1 MQANLGMS
9 YSSPN
14 EFTANP
20 RVEILS
26 NPKDDELKFTLS
38 EVNVSIANALRRIIL
53 SEIPIVVFR
62 VSPSDK
68 NKCSVIANTC
78 GLNNEIIKHRLSC
91 IPIHI
96 KDVDTFPI
104 KNYIMELNVQN
115 NTDTTIYV
123 TSNDFVIKDL
133 VTGKPLPGDKI
144 REIFPADDVTGD
156 YIDFVRL
163 KAKSAEEI
171 QGKIIN
177 LTSEFD
183 IGTAKEDGAYNV
195 VSTCAYGN
203 TIDQATQEA
212 KLAQLKQKW
221 KDEGKKESEIE
232 FEATNWKL
240 LEGKRIFKKDS
251 FDFVIQSIGIY
262 TNAELLNLAC
272 KVMIEKLQN
281 LNSIIEKDEVEI
293 KIADSTIPNCYDIH
307 LNNEDYTIGKVIE
320 YFLLKNFYDTGILT
334 FSGFKMLHPHDTYSL
349 IRVAYTKP
357 VDVSYVK
364 GNLIEC
370 ISISVDTFTKIRKE
384 FLKLVPR

>member
-14 EFTANP
+14 EFTVNP

-144 REIFPADDVTGD
+144 REIFPADDITGD

-203 TIDQATQEA
+203 TIDEATQEA

-262 TNAELLNLAC
+262 TNIELLNLAC

-293 KIADSTIPNCYDIH
+293 KNADSTIPNCYDIH
-307 LNNEDYTIGKVIE
+307 LVNEDYTIGKVIE
-320 YFLLKNFYDTGILT
+320 YFLLKNFYETGILT

>member
-14 EFTANP
+14 EFTVNP

-38 EVNVSIANALRRIIL
+38 EVNVSIANSLRRIIL

-62 VSPSDK
+62 VSPNNK
-68 NKCSVIANTC
+68 NKCNITANTC

-96 KDVDTFPI
+96 KDVEDFPI

-133 VTGKPLPGDKI
+133 VTGKPLSGDKI
-144 REIFPADDVTGD
+144 REIFPADDITGD

-195 VSTCAYGN
+195 VSTCSYGN
-203 TIDQATQEA
+203 TIDEAIQEA

-221 KDEGKKESEIE
+221 KDEGKKESEID
-232 FEATNWKL
+232 FEAANWKL

-262 TNAELLNLAC
+262 TNIELITLAC

-281 LNSIIEKDEVEI
+281 LNAIIEKDEVDI
-293 KIADSTIPNCYDIH
+293 KFADSTIPNCYDIH
-307 LNNEDYTIGKVIE
+307 LDNEDYTIGKVIE
-320 YFLLKNFYDTGILT
+320 YFLLKKFYETGILT

>member
-1 MQANLGMS
+1 MQANLGTS

-14 EFTANP
+14 EITVNP
-20 RVEILS
+20 RVDILS

-38 EVNVSIANALRRIIL
+38 QVNVSIANALRRIIL

-62 VSPSDK
+62 VSPNDK

-78 GLNNEIIKHRLSC
+78 GLNNEIVKHRLSC

-96 KDVDTFPI
+96 KDVEDFPI
-104 KNYIMELNVQN
+104 KNYFMELNVQN

-133 VTGKPLPGDKI
+133 VTGKPLSGDKI
-144 REIFPADDVTGD
+144 REIFPADDITGD

-177 LTSEFD
+177 LTCEFD

-203 TIDQATQEA
+203 TIDEATQEA

-262 TNAELLNLAC
+262 TNIELLILAC

-281 LNSIIEKDEVEI
+281 LNSIIEKDELEI
-293 KIADSTIPNCYDIH
+293 KNADSTIPNCYDIH
-307 LNNEDYTIGKVIE
+307 LVKEDYTIGKVIE
-320 YFLLKNFYDTGILT
+320 YFLLKNFYETGILT
-334 FSGFKMLHPHDTYSL
+334 FSGFKMLHPHDSYSL

>member
-26 NPKDDELKFTLS
+26 NPKDDEFKFTLS

-144 REIFPADDVTGD
+144 REIFPADDITGD

-203 TIDQATQEA
+203 TIDEATQEA

-232 FEATNWKL
+232 FEAANWKL

-262 TNAELLNLAC
+262 TNIELLTLAC
-272 KVMIEKLQN
+272 KVMIEKLQS
-281 LNSIIEKDEVEI
+281 LNTTIEKDEIDI
-293 KIADSTIPNCYDIH
+293 KIADSTIPNCYDIRLH
-307 LNNEDYTIGKVIE
+307 NEDYTIGKVIE
-320 YFLLKNFYDTGILT
+320 YFLLKNFYETGILT

>member
-144 REIFPADDVTGD
+144 REIFPADDITGD

>member
-144 REIFPADDVTGD
+144 IEIFPADDITGD

>member
-144 REIFPADDVTGD
+144 REIFPADDITGD

-203 TIDQATQEA
+203 TIDEATQEA

>member
-144 REIFPADDVTGD
+144 REIFPADDITGD

-293 KIADSTIPNCYDIH
+293 KNADSTIPNCYDIH
-307 LNNEDYTIGKVIE
+307 LVNEDYTIGKVIE

>member
-133 VTGKPLPGDKI
+133 V
-144 REIFPADDVTGD
+144 
-156 YIDFVRL
+156 
-163 KAKSAEEI
+163 
-171 QGKIIN
+171 
-177 LTSEFD
+177 
-183 IGTAKEDGAYNV
+183 
-195 VSTCAYGN
+195 
-203 TIDQATQEA
+203 
-212 KLAQLKQKW
+212 
-221 KDEGKKESEIE
+221 
-232 FEATNWKL
+232 
-240 LEGKRIFKKDS
+240 
-251 FDFVIQSIGIY
+251 
-262 TNAELLNLAC
+262 
-272 KVMIEKLQN
+272 
-281 LNSIIEKDEVEI
+281 
-293 KIADSTIPNCYDIH
+293 
-307 LNNEDYTIGKVIE
+307 
-320 YFLLKNFYDTGILT
+320 
-334 FSGFKMLHPHDTYSL
+334 SL
-349 IRVAYTKP
+349 ISELQK
-357 VDVSYVK
+357 K
-364 GNLIEC
+364 MELIM
-370 ISISVDTFTKIRKE
+370 
-384 FLKLVPR
+384 